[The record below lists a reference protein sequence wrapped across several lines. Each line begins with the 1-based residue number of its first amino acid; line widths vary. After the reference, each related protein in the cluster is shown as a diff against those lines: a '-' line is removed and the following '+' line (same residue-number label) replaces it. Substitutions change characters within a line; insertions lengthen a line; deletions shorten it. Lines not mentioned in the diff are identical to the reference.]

1 MADMFKID
9 TPKGELVKVKTP
21 EQFYDALKKLNRV

>member
-21 EQFYDALKKLNRV
+21 EGEIKMEIR